1 MALSLDLPS
10 ERRGPWGPLPQG
22 LAQLVPDGDPPPWDP
37 HRPDPIAARPVD
49 SLTVQLVLI
58 WSRECVHVLGWA
70 CSLAVLVRTWR
81 LPGMGPRPELQG
93 LCGASVELSG
103 HGVCCLLFSRFV
115 TVHLLPWAPA
125 APGPSRPTL
134 FMPNPQQLAQ
144 SHNSAFQ
151 TPGMKGRPLRLA
163 GEAWRGW
170 GNDPVPTSA
179 HGSVEGW
186 KDVLQLMVSHL
197 APPLR
202 NRGCRG
208 PPWRGG
214 TSPQFPLLPQVP
226 ASFHLGH
233 RWGCPEPKHL

>member
-1 MALSLDLPS
+1 MCACVGVGLQLGCPCQNLEAS
-10 ERRGPWGPLPQG
+10 WHGPLP
-22 LAQLVPDGDPPPWDP
+22 
-37 HRPDPIAARPVD
+37 RAA
-49 SLTVQLVLI
+49 
-58 WSRECVHVLGWA
+58 
-70 CSLAVLVRTWR
+70 
-81 LPGMGPRPELQG
+81 GPLWG
-93 LCGASVELSG
+93 LSG
-103 HGVCCLLFSRFV
+103 TEWAWCV
-115 TVHLLPWAPA
+115 LPAFLQICHCPPA